1 MKLYK
6 NITFGL
12 LALTLGGVVASCSDF
27 LDEKLTTQQTTDFFD
42 TPEGIDQLAVGI
54 YNNLRFHFF
63 KENAYTTTNYGT
75 DEFTVGGDGS
85 NKVWNNYDGS
95 PASIVTI

>member
-63 KENAYTTTNYGT
+63 KENAYTTLI
-75 DEFTVGGDGS
+75 TVRMSLLWVVMVPIKCGIIMMVVS
-85 NKVWNNYDGS
+85 S
-95 PASIVTI
+95 HRL

>member
-27 LDEKLTTQQTTDFFD
+27 LDEKLTTQQISLIHRKVLISWLWAFTITCVSISSRRMPILPLI
-42 TPEGIDQLAVGI
+42 TVRMSLLWVVMVPIKCGIIMMVVSSHRL
-54 YNNLRFHFF
+54 
-63 KENAYTTTNYGT
+63 
-75 DEFTVGGDGS
+75 
-85 NKVWNNYDGS
+85 
-95 PASIVTI
+95 

>member
-12 LALTLGGVVASCSDF
+12 LALTLGGVMASCSDF

-54 YNNLRFHFF
+54 
-63 KENAYTTTNYGT
+63 
-75 DEFTVGGDGS
+75 
-85 NKVWNNYDGS
+85 
-95 PASIVTI
+95 